1 MEGLCFKHMLC
12 LESLGEGFFS
22 QKTAKARLLHIYV
35 TIGLFPCTLVP
46 SLLLLVKTDL
56 SC

>member
-35 TIGLFPCTLVP
+35 IIGLFPCTLVP